1 MLSCCNVE
9 PEMGFFWG
17 CTGLINLCV
26 MMPLNLI
33 LCLAGKNDILGLPAR
48 LYGMVMLKGLMDNLL
63 SNYMWAYAVLF
74 IGPTSANVGMSIE
87 TPMVVVID
95 LVTRNAS
102 YLSNARSTALNVIGA
117 ITIMIGFFGL
127 SL

>member
-1 MLSCCNVE
+1 
-9 PEMGFFWG
+9 
-17 CTGLINLCV
+17 
-26 MMPLNLI
+26 
-33 LCLAGKNDILGLPAR
+33 
-48 LYGMVMLKGLMDNLL
+48 MVMLKGLMDNLL

-87 TPMVVVID
+87 TPMVVIID

-102 YLSNARSTALNVIGA
+102 YLSNPRSTALNVIGA
-117 ITIMIGFFGL
+117 LTIMIGFFGL